1 MTERSYQRDKI
12 PSDAEPLN
20 SIITC
25 SLPLGSRST
34 CTIFINYNTSEI
46 QMKNTDIYSIFT

>member
-1 MTERSYQRDKI
+1 MPENIRTTTITALSKV

-25 SLPLGSRST
+25 NLPLGSRST
-34 CTIFINYNTSEI
+34 
-46 QMKNTDIYSIFT
+46 